1 MRRRW
6 RDRLRTPL
14 LALLLLNAGVY
25 VAYTLPRSLRERSA
39 SARAQVLRDEVAHD
53 RRVSA
58 ALRGRADA
66 MQSNRL
72 DAEHFY
78 ARLGPKDPT
87 LAQVRAEITALARE
101 LGLKVGALTY
111 SPEEVKG
118 TEGVAQLQMKMGV
131 SGTYRELAAF
141 LDRLERS
148 PYFVTADQIQLRKR
162 AAAGQADLDIA
173 LSAYYRSAL
182 VAGAG
187 EEGR

>member
-1 MRRRW
+1 MRRRRW
-6 RDRLRTPL
+6 RERLRTPL
-14 LALLLLNAGVY
+14 LALLLFNAGVY
-25 VAYTLPRSLRERSA
+25 AAYTLPRSLRERSA
-39 SARAQVLRDEVAHD
+39 SARAQILREDVDRA

-66 MQSNRL
+66 MQANRT
-72 DAEHFY
+72 DVERFY
-78 ARLGPKDPT
+78 ARLGTKDA
-87 LAQVRAEITALARE
+87 LSQVRAEITALARE

-118 TEGVAQLQMKMGV
+118 SEGVAQFQMKMGV

-141 LDRLERS
+141 LDRMERS
-148 PYFVTADQIQLRKR
+148 RFYVTVDQIQLRKR

-173 LSAYYRSAL
+173 LSAYYRSAP
-182 VAGAG
+182 VAAA